1 MFADLLINTATVL
14 EDSGAAVDAYGT
26 VVPSWTTVAGLVD
39 IPCRLVTNSGCGG
52 QGREVMVGAEVVI
65 ANYKL
70 FLKDVD
76 VTEQSKIRIDDVD
89 YEVLLVARVQDGTT
103 GHHKECLLR
112 VVR

>member
-1 MFADLLINTATVL
+1 MFADLLINTATIL

-26 VVPSWTTVAGLVD
+26 VTPSWTAALVD
-39 IPCRLVTNSGCGG
+39 IPCRLTANTGAGG
-52 QGREVMVGAEVVI
+52 MGREVMIGAEVVI

-70 FLKDVD
+70 FLEDIE
-76 VTEQSKIRIDDVD
+76 VTEQNRVRIDDVD
-89 YEVLLVARVQDGTT
+89 YEVLMVSRVQNGTT